1 MSAPRM
7 DATDAWCPVCGRRVA
22 VRRNG
27 RLHRHNG
34 AMGRCE
40 ATGRIVD
47 LPRPVTLRLTATQ
60 LEALISIVEMT
71 LDGSSVTFGD
81 WIHATARSGLDDV
94 ETQLHQAELRLHLAE
109 PRK

>member
-27 RLHRHNG
+27 RLYRHNG
-34 AMGRCE
+34 AVGRCE
-40 ATGRIVD
+40 ATGRIVGD
-47 LPRPVTLRLTATQ
+47 LPRPITLRLTATQ

-71 LDGSSVTFGD
+71 LDGSGVTFGD
-81 WIHATARSGLDDV
+81 WIQTNARSGLDDV
-94 ETQLHQAELRLHLAE
+94 EKQLRLAE
-109 PRK
+109 PPKESQT